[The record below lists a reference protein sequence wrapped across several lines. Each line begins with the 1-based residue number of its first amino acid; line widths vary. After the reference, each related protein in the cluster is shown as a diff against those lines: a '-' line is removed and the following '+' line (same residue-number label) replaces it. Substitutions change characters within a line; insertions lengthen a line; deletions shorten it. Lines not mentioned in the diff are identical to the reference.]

1 MQKWTL
7 SQVKKKLEE
16 VKSAGW
22 IPSNRIHD
30 TGIGKTLED
39 MMGLSENN
47 IALPDFGVMELKSQ
61 RAQTASM
68 ITLFTKKPEGITN
81 AEIRAKY
88 GYSDCHFPKV
98 KCLRQTLNKGKNGMG
113 FCLFVDE
120 KEGRVYFKKGHKKIG
135 YYDISFIKEK
145 ANEKIGNGLILVL
158 AENKKEDGKEFFRFS
173 EAYLLK
179 DIDIENLIE
188 YSKYDIRLGVYVSG
202 KLLGKPHDHGSAFRI
217 FKRDL
222 LKLFKT
228 HKKILS

>member
-7 SQVKKKLEE
+7 NQVKKKLEE

-68 ITLFTKKPEGITN
+68 ITLFTRKPEGITN

-88 GYSDCHFPKV
+88 GYQDRNFPDI
-98 KCLRQTLNKGKNGMG
+98 KCLRQTLKSGKNGMG
-113 FCLFVDE
+113 FCLQVDE
-120 KEGRVYFKKGHKKIG
+120 KEGKVYFKKGSKKVG
-135 YYDISFIKEK
+135 YYDISFIKDK
-145 ANEKIGNGLILVL
+145 AIEKIGNGLILVL
-158 AENKKEDGKEFFRFS
+158 AESKKVDDREYFRFS

-179 DIDIENLIE
+179 DIDIENLIK
-188 YSKYDIRLGVYVSG
+188 YSKYDIRLGVYSSG
-202 KLLGKPHDHGSAFRI
+202 KNIGKQHDHGSAFRI
-217 FKRDL
+217 FKKDL

-228 HKKILS
+228 HRKILG

>member
-1 MQKWTL
+1 MQKWAL
-7 SQVKKKLEE
+7 GQVKKKLEE
-16 VKSAGW
+16 VKAAGW

-39 MMGLSENN
+39 MMGLTENN

-68 ITLFTKKPEGITN
+68 ITLFTRKPEGITN

-88 GYSDCHFPKV
+88 GYRDRNYPNI
-98 KCLRQTLNKGKNGMG
+98 KCLRQTLKSGKNRMG

-120 KEGRVYFKKGHKKIG
+120 KEERVYFKKGNKKVG
-135 YYDISFIKEK
+135 YYNVSFIKDK
-145 ANEKIGNGLILVL
+145 VNEKIGNGLILVL
-158 AENKKEDGKEFFRFS
+158 AENKKIEGKEFFRFS

-179 DIDIENLIE
+179 DIDIENLIK
-188 YSKYDIRLGVYVSG
+188 YSKYDIRLGVYSSG
-202 KLLGKPHDHGSAFRI
+202 KFVGKPHDHGSAFRI

-228 HKKILS
+228 HKKILG